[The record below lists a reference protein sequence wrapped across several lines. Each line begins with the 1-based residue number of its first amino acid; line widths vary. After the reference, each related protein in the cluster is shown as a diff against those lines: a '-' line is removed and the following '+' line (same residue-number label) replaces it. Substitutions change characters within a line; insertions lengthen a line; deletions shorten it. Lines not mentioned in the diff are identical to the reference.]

1 MKLWSAQ
8 QTTMTVG
15 GGRVVPS
22 IFGAPVYLAKGL
34 PATTLALFGDFSMAT
49 AIGMAA
55 DGVQITTARELLVRS
70 RQTLFV
76 ASTRLGVANHG
87 PEFVGRLAKAA
98 S

>member
-1 MKLWSAQ
+1 MS
-8 QTTMTVG
+8 
-15 GGRVVPS
+15 
-22 IFGAPVYLAKGL
+22 
-34 PATTLALFGDFSMAT
+34 T